1 MARYRGLLFDIGE
14 VVSAA
19 PWPVLD
25 DLAAMTGRSFPYRGP
40 ADPDG
45 DPLWQRYLAGELS
58 YVGYWAEIATAAG
71 YDDWKEMYRDV
82 GRLPVEHY
90 ADPDAAALIAD
101 AHAAGLKVGA
111 LTNEG
116 AEINGMGFFET
127 VPAMA
132 SLDAFVDAAEFG
144 EKKPAP
150 ATYLRAAEALD
161 LDPSEI
167 VFLDDTPLCV
177 WGADEVGMHGV
188 LVDPA
193 DRRPAFDHVREL
205 VGLTP
210 TNDVRRLVAEAERA
224 YLAQDVDAIMSMFD
238 PDIVIVWNGERVA
251 AGHAEAKA
259 FHERQLGFGD
269 GLRNFRLSKRLRAA
283 DGDTVSVEFR
293 SSFERSDGTTVET
306 VAGEFWTLRRNKLVE
321 WHCYQHAVAR

>member
-1 MARYRGLLFDIGE
+1 MTRYRALLFDIGE

-19 PWPVLD
+19 PWRVLD
-25 DLAAMTGRSFPYRGP
+25 QLAATTGRTLPFPGP
-40 ADPDG
+40 ADPDR
-45 DPLWQRYLAGELS
+45 DPVWQRYLAGELS
-58 YVGYWAEIATAAG
+58 YVGYWAEVAATAG
-71 YDDWKEMYRDV
+71 YDDWRDFYRDV

-132 SLDAFVDAAEFG
+132 SFDALVDAAAFG

-167 VFLDDTPLCV
+167 VFLDDTPVCV
-177 WGADEVGMHGV
+177 WGADAVGMHGV
-188 LVDPA
+188 LVDPT

-205 VGLTP
+205 IGLTAAS
-210 TNDVRRLVAEAERA
+210 DARRLVAEAERA

-238 PDIVIVWNGERVA
+238 PDVVIVWNGERVA
-251 AGHAEAKA
+251 VGHDEARA
-259 FHERQLGFGD
+259 FHEQRLGLGD
-269 GLRNFRLSKRLRAA
+269 GLRNFRLAKRLRAA
-283 DGDTVSVEFR
+283 DGDTVAVEYR

-306 VAGEFWTLRRNKLVE
+306 AAGEFWKLRRNKLVE
-321 WHCYQHAVAR
+321 WHCYERSVAR